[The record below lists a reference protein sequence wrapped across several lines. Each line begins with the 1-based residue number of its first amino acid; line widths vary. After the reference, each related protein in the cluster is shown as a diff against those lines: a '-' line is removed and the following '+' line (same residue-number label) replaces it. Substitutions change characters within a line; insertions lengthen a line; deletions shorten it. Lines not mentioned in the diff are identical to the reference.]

1 MKSFFTD
8 KEYGVDGFHEIPLEP
23 SCCLRLTKMSG
34 FFTGF
39 VADKRNHVATKLFM
53 GRLRYQAAKQLQLYS
68 ELCLGTV
75 IDSRIGASGLWHL

>member
-1 MKSFFTD
+1 
-8 KEYGVDGFHEIPLEP
+8 
-23 SCCLRLTKMSG
+23 MSG

-68 ELCLGTV
+68 ELCLGNV
-75 IDSRIGASGLWHL
+75 IDRRIGASGLWHL